1 MAPLRKILTG
11 TADALHPGM
20 HLMRTV
26 SKVLLFGA
34 GAGAIALIAGGTSD
48 RRRPR
53 RRIVSVPPR
62 HRARPERTADAGTD
76 ELDAMPSGMVSDFAD
91 PVIDGIDEVV
101 EYHVEVI
108 DERNVD
114 PVTLDAALADP
125 ALGADIAPDSELD
138 EIEALVHDTGNLYG
152 VHTQRAVDRDLPEDS
167 VSFERGENW
176 IEALEAT
183 SIENGPEPEAEL
195 EAIDDEDVDAPPH
208 PSDTRD
214 TPVADRGAGGP
225 AGA

>member
-1 MAPLRKILTG
+1 
-11 TADALHPGM
+11 M

-26 SKVLLFGA
+26 SKVLLLGA
-34 GAGAIALIAGGTSD
+34 GAGAIALLAGGTRD
-48 RRRPR
+48 RRRPHR
-53 RRIVSVPPR
+53 RVVSVPPR
-62 HRARPERTADAGTD
+62 HRARPAPADDSAETG
-76 ELDAMPSGMVSDFAD
+76 EFDAIPSGMISDFAD
-91 PVIDGIDEVV
+91 PQIAGIDEVV

-114 PVTLDAALADP
+114 PVTLDAALTDP
-125 ALGADIAPDSELD
+125 SLGADVAPGSELD

-152 VHTQRAVDRDLPEDS
+152 IQTQRASDREPPTDQIS
-167 VSFERGENW
+167 GERGESW
-176 IEALEAT
+176 TEALEAT

-208 PSDTRD
+208 PTDTRD
-214 TPVADRGAGGP
+214 IPVADRGAGGP